1 MPVSARTLVADALG
15 KASGHAGGVLLYPHV
30 GADGDALGA
39 CFGFVAAL
47 ARIGVDAKV
56 VLEEP
61 VAPPF
66 AFLPG
71 ASSALVF
78 DRVISQDL
86 LAFQTIALAVDC
98 EGPPRIGGRSDLFRA
113 SPVRLVVD
121 HHPPAPPAPVD
132 EDGTIR
138 FVDPAASCAGEL
150 VLRLVDDLS
159 AAAGTDLLDRD
170 SATCLMT
177 ALLYDTG
184 GFRFSNTNADSFAAA
199 AALVRHGADPRDLT
213 RRLFD
218 EMSASRFRLLGRAF
232 SSVRYDCGGRVAS
245 VSVPQAMLDEC
256 GAIESDLDG
265 LAGRLR
271 DVVGVEAAFVLR
283 ERADGT
289 VRVNVRSGGGFDAS
303 DFSRRFGGG
312 GHARASGFTIES
324 GLDAA
329 RERVLEAAARA
340 LSCSPEAR

>member
-1 MPVSARTLVADALG
+1 MPVPARTLVADALRNL
-15 KASGHAGGVLLYPHV
+15 SGHAGGVLLYPHV

-39 CFGFVAAL
+39 CFGFVGAL
-47 ARIGVDAKV
+47 ARLGIVAKV

-71 ASSALVF
+71 ASGAVLFSAPLAP
-78 DRVISQDL
+78 SLQ
-86 LAFQTIALAVDC
+86 AFQTVALAVDC
-98 EGPPRIGGRSDLFRA
+98 EGPPRIGARADLFRTA
-113 SPVRLVVD
+113 PVRLVVD
-121 HHPPAPPAPVD
+121 HHPPAPAADVD
-132 EDGTIR
+132 EDGTVR
-138 FVDPAASCAGEL
+138 FIDPSASCAGEL
-150 VLRLVDDLS
+150 VLRLVDDLPAS
-159 AAAGTDLLDRD
+159 SGADLLDRD
-170 SATCLMT
+170 AATCLMT
-177 ALLYDTG
+177 ALLFDTG
-184 GFRFSNTNADSFAAA
+184 GFRFSNTNADSFSAAA
-199 AALVRHGADPRDLT
+199 ELVRHGADPRDLT

-218 EMSASRFRLLGRAF
+218 EMSAGKLSMLGRAF

-245 VSVPQAMLDEC
+245 VAVPQRLLDEC

-303 DFSRRFGGG
+303 VFSKGFGGG
-312 GHARASGFTIES
+312 GHARASGFTVES
-324 GLDAA
+324 SLDAA

-340 LSCSPEAR
+340 LSCPEAR